1 MEHQHESLLADPR
14 FWVGVAFVIFFVI
27 FGRKLWS
34 VLTAILDKRAQQVRA
49 ELDEA
54 ARLRS
59 EAEAL
64 LADARERRSAAFRE
78 AETMLAQAREEA
90 VRVAD
95 AARTEAVATARRRE
109 RLAIE
114 RISAAE
120 KAAVSEVRLAA
131 ADVAARAAGQV
142 IAESFGQEADASL
155 IDHAIQGL
163 PSALAGRRA
172 A

>member
-1 MEHQHESLLADPR
+1 MFSDPR

-34 VLTAILDKRAQQVRA
+34 LVIAGLDKRAQQVQA

-64 LADARERRSAAFRE
+64 LKDARERREAAMRD
-78 AETMLAQAREEA
+78 AEEMLVLARQEA
-90 VRVAD
+90 VRVAE
-95 AARTEAVATARRRE
+95 AARVEAAAAATRRE
-109 RLAIE
+109 QLALD

-120 KAAVSEVRLAA
+120 KAAITEVRLTA
-131 ADVAARAAGQV
+131 ADIAARAAGQI
-142 IAESFGQEADASL
+142 IAESFDQEADSHL

-163 PSALAGRRA
+163 PAALAGRRA

>member
-1 MEHQHESLLADPR
+1 MEHKHESLLADPR

-34 VLTAILDKRAQQVRA
+34 VLTSALDKRALQVTA

-54 ARLRS
+54 ARLRT
-59 EAEAL
+59 EAQAL
-64 LADARERRSAAFRE
+64 LADAKERREAALRD
-78 AETMLAQAREEA
+78 AESMLATAREEA
-90 VRVAD
+90 VRVAASARAE
-95 AARTEAVATARRRE
+95 AAAAASRRE
-109 RLAIE
+109 QLALD

-120 KAAVSEVRLAA
+120 KAAVTEVRLAA
-131 ADVAARAAGQV
+131 ADVAARAAGEV
-142 IAESFGQEADASL
+142 IAQSFGQDADASM

>member
-1 MEHQHESLLADPR
+1 MEHQHDNLLADPR
-14 FWVGVAFVIFFVI
+14 FWVGVAFIVFFLI

-34 VLTAILDKRAQQVRA
+34 VLTTILDKRAQQVRA

-54 ARLRS
+54 ARLRT

-64 LADARERRSAAFRE
+64 LADAKERRSAAFRE
-78 AETMLAQAREEA
+78 AKTMLEQAREEA
-90 VRVAD
+90 ARVAD
-95 AARTEAVATARRRE
+95 AARIEAAATASRRE
-109 RLAIE
+109 QLAIE

-131 ADVAARAAGQV
+131 ADVATRAAGQV
-142 IAESFGQEADASL
+142 IAESFSPEADASL